1 MSKLKRFW
9 VNATLGTNDPNSGA
23 VEFEFRLFVKTPNS
37 NSTVDS
43 TIAEKYKRLKLLD
56 FRKNEGHP

>member
-9 VNATLGTNDPNSGA
+9 VNEALGTTDPYSGT
-23 VEFEFRLFVKTPNS
+23 VEFEFRLFVKNPNS
-37 NSTVDS
+37 NFTVDS